1 MTDVRAR
8 MKELDALPVPALW
21 ARIQARAQ
29 EEDTGGSGEA
39 IDPPVRRPPG
49 ARCSPRRGGVRCGG
63 HLRVAVAPSAPP
75 GARPLGGTRA
85 HDAWS
90 ALHRPLTLPRATG
103 GTCPASPVVTIKPIG
118 GGFSPG
124 RWPAIGE
131 GPAYVIA
138 EPKNGTVLYPRD
150 LVGGGWYGLKTIF
163 TVDTSYR
170 GPLLIRV
177 AQIDGSGG
185 IGLQSSST
193 PLDPVPTELR
203 VTTAGVDWQSFPE
216 VTLVRSAG
224 CFAYQIDGTTFT
236 EVIVFS
242 TRTP

>member
-1 MTDVRAR
+1 
-8 MKELDALPVPALW
+8 MKDLDELPVPALW
-21 ARIQARAQ
+21 ARVQARAQ
-29 EEDTGGSGEA
+29 DEDTGGSEEA
-39 IDPPVRRPPG
+39 FIRPSAGRRTR
-49 ARCSPRRGGVRCGG
+49 AALLAAVVFGVAGIFAWQA
-63 HLRVAVAPSAPP
+63 LRPLHQVAPSAAP
-75 GARPLGGTRA
+75 RA

-90 ALHRPLTLPRATG
+90 TLHRPLRLPDAIG
-103 GTCPASPVVTIKPIG
+103 GTCPASPIVTIEPIG

-124 RWPAIGE
+124 SWPAIGE
-131 GPAYVIA
+131 GPAYVVA
-138 EPKNGTVLYPRD
+138 EPRDGMVLYPRD

-185 IGLQSSST
+185 IGLQSSSD

-203 VTTAGVDWQSFPE
+203 VTTAGGDLVDWQSFPE

-224 CFAYQIDGTTFT
+224 CFAYQIDGTTFS

-242 TRTP
+242 TRDR